1 MADSAW
7 FRYSS
12 GTVTASAEGMPWHT
26 ARMRSRI
33 ASRKSATIS
42 ILDKAVFFMTSAYAE
57 DMIRRRCIGDQAA
70 PGHRCGGQGLVG
82 YSDEFISMLKYRDD
96 KMGLAFQRGAQ
107 PSNMHVNGAIT
118 VNLLCF
124 RPRQFE
130 QLFAR

>member
-12 GTVTASAEGMPWHT
+12 GTVTESAEGMPWHT
-26 ARMRSRI
+26 ARVRSRN

-42 ILDKAVFFMTSAYAE
+42 VFDKAVFSMTSAYVE
-57 DMIRRRCIGDQAA
+57 DMITRRCIGDQAA
-70 PGHRCGGQGLVG
+70 PGHRCGAQGLVR
-82 YSDEFISMLKYRDD
+82 YSDEFVSMLKYRDD
-96 KMGLAFQRGAQ
+96 KMGLAFQCSAQ
-107 PSNMHVNGAIT
+107 TSNMHVNGAIT